1 MFIRRTV
8 FSAGDIILE
17 EKLMYCEKCGKIVSN
32 TEKVCPKCGHDSFT
46 DKRRGAKFKPS
57 ATAWMVISFIFN
69 LALGAAYFILGV
81 MGQSPDIELSFANGL
96 TFEIVNTGFN
106 ICLVLIGAVII
117 LYSFVYLILLSS
129 KKQFLYGV
137 LMVTALCV
145 CSFYFFFYGGSVLGI
160 LMIPVMVVF
169 PMITKLL
176 IGDEWDYM
184 G

>member
-1 MFIRRTV
+1 MRRTV

-32 TEKVCPKCGHDSFT
+32 NETVCPKCGHDSFT
-46 DKRRGAKFKPS
+46 DKRRGAKFKSS
-57 ATAWMVISFIFN
+57 AIAWIVISFIFN
-69 LALGAAYFILGV
+69 LVLGVAYFALGV
-81 MGQSPDIELSFANGL
+81 MGQSPDIEFSLSNGL
-96 TFEIVNTGFN
+96 SFEIVNTGFN
-106 ICLVLIGAVII
+106 ICLILIGAVII
-117 LYSFVYLILLSS
+117 LYSFVYPILLSS

-145 CSFYFFFYGGSVLGI
+145 CSFYFFFYGGSILGI

-169 PMITKLL
+169 PMITRLL